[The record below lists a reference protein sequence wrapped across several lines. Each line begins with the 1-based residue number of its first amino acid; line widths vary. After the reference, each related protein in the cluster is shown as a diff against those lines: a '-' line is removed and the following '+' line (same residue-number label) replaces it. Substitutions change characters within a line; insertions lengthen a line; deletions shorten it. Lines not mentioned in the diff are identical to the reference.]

1 MRNFV
6 FSTNRYDEEA
16 KKHGKAKA
24 LDMFRVKTSSEE
36 YKHPREM
43 EYTKFPGNYIKI
55 KHENFRSV
63 LTTKQFT
70 IEGQQICVY
79 IALRMFAR
87 GDSEYDKFKLSTKSE
102 KERDTIT
109 GKVSL
114 DWAYYEKEVKE
125 LLKEPTAISNKPEL
139 TISENL
145 FISTPLNINHE
156 LFEITIFETKEWINC
171 VNDNFTGSTN
181 AEGEF
186 TDFTNAANEINNC
199 LYDNLSNPSGWYPI
213 EFKEY
218 AILAYKREDD
228 NWILAKLVE
237 RNPTR
242 DYSTEL
248 PKAIPTDFQRGYPCT
263 FLEDRDEWRVMEQD
277 SKSNMVLSSQ
287 QVDIVSQKQIRYPLF
302 LTGRAGS
309 GKSTLLQYLF
319 AEVILRYIN
328 SRDNVGIELKA
339 PVYLSYSS
347 NLIDDAKKLCTTL
360 FEKNNVYKKALEDKN
375 VNYKKDI
382 QPLLPKM
389 FYVFKTLL
397 CDCIEKKH
405 PGKVNKKF
413 PDSKYISFP
422 KFNSMWEKKFG
433 KIKNAA
439 RDYGPSISWHVIRTY
454 IKGWDSDAFL
464 TPEDYDKIG
473 EKNQSVTLKTF
484 KNIYENV
491 WKKWYSMLNANEGV
505 WDDQDLVIYCLQE
518 DCVDDR
524 FSAVFCDESQD
535 FTRVEIDFILN
546 SSSFA
551 QRSIKIQDDINKL
564 PFVFAGD
571 EFQTLN
577 PTGFSWESLRS
588 YFTERLS
595 TLVGIKPQK
604 GMIPSPVVLSEN
616 FRSTRNIVKLA
627 NRIQLLRA
635 SRFNEYSVPQK
646 PHFSQE
652 GSSVYCISPSDE
664 ETLKKLK
671 DNGVVLIVPTN
682 DGESVEQYIK
692 DSPLKDFVKFEE
704 GVPSNITIL
713 NPTQAKGLEYPNVAI
728 FGFNTK
734 NNQGIQIDNLT
745 KWFDNHEC
753 PNLTED
759 IELKYQVSNAYVAV
773 TRASSNL
780 YIIDDVNRSSFWA
793 FAFNQSED
801 ESLDKEIN
809 HLQLL
814 MFGNLSSAKR
824 DQWSENEIG
833 WIEYVK
839 DIDISDE
846 NLKYLSSNEHKQD
859 LENRAAELHDSKLML
874 QAATSY
880 KSAGNRIDEARC
892 RAKAAAYDERFDEA
906 AEWFSKA
913 GMYDKAVDNYWLELN
928 VNQQQS
934 VVEKIKKLTGKSHNK
949 KIEFCKKTTAPTLRD
964 IKMGLDDMAI
974 FLRENPKEQVCYKA
988 WSYIIT
994 LMMQNLKTE
1003 GAEGT
1008 KEIPIIIKALDK
1020 LSEFDIE
1027 VNACR
1032 SKLASIAY
1040 GIGANE
1046 EAIKA
1051 WESMKKVER
1060 IPEYCN
1066 AKLKVERYPKT
1077 IEFYEGTKDPKWFNK
1092 LIEDAR
1098 KNLDIPLT
1106 ESQKTVLC
1114 RAVRQGSDCKKEFKW
1129 LLPFM
1134 LSSSDSIGSTDHVV
1148 REAKELGINVNEYV
1162 IHTIAELRFSDLR
1175 SWKRP
1180 KVEYIDAE
1188 VEPLF
1193 DAIEAIGRIRKSDFL
1208 GYMQRA
1214 LKTMKTKDFCGT
1226 NYKRFARK
1234 KAALIVFPELGKA
1247 FEQSGTFVNACIFYE
1262 WAVANT
1268 DDKDLKRLM
1277 DERWIVCKER
1287 QARND
1292 DNDNYRADAKKKR
1305 EQLNIGD
1312 KELPTELRQNNSY
1325 WEQIYKIATSISN
1338 ETRAPQQQVTQKLE
1352 TAKSETVSQV
1362 TIKQE
1367 NMNKDAALTKNQ
1379 HIEIQ
1384 DSHRDVQPTLSSTIQ
1399 KIIYGNYAVTYFP
1412 KNKEVLIKTTDDYE
1426 YQVRIK
1432 HGIFPKG
1439 GDYEFRNGRIHISE
1453 DGSPTPFAIIK
1464 DENMLVIKIMD
1475 GTLDTGMHFTFEL

>member
-6 FSTNRYDEEA
+6 FSTQRYDDEA
-16 KKHGKAKA
+16 KKYGKAKA
-24 LDMFRVKTSSEE
+24 LDTFRTKTSIEE

-55 KHENFRSV
+55 KHGNFRSV

-70 IEGQQICVY
+70 VDRQQVCVY
-79 IALRMFAR
+79 IALRMFTR

-102 KERDTIT
+102 NERDTIT

-114 DWAYYEKEVKE
+114 DWTYYENKVKE
-125 LLKEPTAISNKPEL
+125 LLKEPTTISNKPEL
-139 TISENL
+139 TNSENL

-156 LFEITIFETKEWINC
+156 LFNTTIFETKEWINC
-171 VNDNFTGSTN
+171 VCDNFSGAKS
-181 AEGEF
+181 ADGEF
-186 TDFTNAANEINNC
+186 TDFTNAADEIYKH
-199 LYDNLSNPSGWYPI
+199 LVDNLFSPSGWYNI

-228 NWILAKLVE
+228 NWILAKLVD
-237 RNPTR
+237 RNPQS
-242 DYSTEL
+242 DYSKEF
-248 PKAIPTDFQRGYPCT
+248 PKIIPTDFQRGYPDT

-287 QVDIVSQKQIRYPLF
+287 QVDIVSQKQIKYPLF

-328 SRDNVGIELKA
+328 SRDKKDIELKA

-360 FEKNNVYKKALEDKN
+360 FEKNNVYKKALKEKN

-397 CDCIEKKH
+397 CDCIEQKQ
-405 PGKVNKKF
+405 PGKIRKMF

-433 KIKNAA
+433 KIRNAA
-439 RDYGPSISWHVIRTY
+439 RDYGPSVSWHVIRTY

-464 TPEDYDKIG
+464 TPKDYDRIG
-473 EKNQSVTLKTF
+473 DKNQSVTPATF
-484 KNIYENV
+484 RTIYENV
-491 WKKWYSMLNANEGV
+491 WEKWYSKLNTEEGI

-518 DCVDDR
+518 DCINDR

-551 QRSIKIQDDINKL
+551 QHSIKSPDDINKL

-577 PTGFSWESLRS
+577 PTGFSWASLRS
-588 YFTERLS
+588 YFMERLC

-604 GMIPSPVVLSEN
+604 GMIPSPEVLSEN
-616 FRSTRNIVKLA
+616 FRSTRNVVKLA

-635 SRFNEYSVPQK
+635 SRFEEYSVPQK

-652 GSSVYCISPSDE
+652 GNSVYCISPSDE

-682 DGESVEQYIK
+682 DGESVEQFIK
-692 DSPLKDFVKFEE
+692 DSPLKDFVKFED
-704 GVPSNITIL
+704 GVPSDITIL
-713 NPTQAKGLEYPNVAI
+713 NPTQSKGLEYPNVAI
-728 FGFNTK
+728 FGFDTK
-734 NNQGIQIDNLT
+734 NSPGIQIDNLT
-745 KWFDNHEC
+745 KWFDKHEC

-759 IELKYQVSNAYVAV
+759 IELKYQVSNAYVAA

-801 ESLDKEIN
+801 EALDKDIN
-809 HLQLL
+809 HLQSL
-814 MFGNLSSAKR
+814 MLGSLSSAKR
-824 DQWSENEIG
+824 NQWSENEIG

-846 NLKYLSSNEHKQD
+846 NLKYLRSNEHKKD
-859 LENRAAELHDSKLML
+859 LENRADELRDTKLML

-880 KSAGNRIDEARC
+880 KSAGNRSDEARC
-892 RAKAAAYDERFDEA
+892 RAKAAAYDEKFDEA

-913 GMYDKAVDNYWLELN
+913 GMYNEAIDNYWQELN
-928 VNQQQS
+928 NSQKLS
-934 VVEKIKKLTGKSHNK
+934 VVEKIKKLTGKSHNE
-949 KIEFCKKTTAPTLRD
+949 KIDFCKKTTAPTLRD
-964 IKMGLDDMAI
+964 IKMGLDNIAR
-974 FLRENPKEQVCYKA
+974 FLNDNPKELDCHKA

-994 LMMQNLKTE
+994 LMIQNLKTE
-1003 GAEGT
+1003 GAEDI
-1008 KEIPIIIKALDK
+1008 KNIPIIVATMDK
-1020 LSEFDIE
+1020 LAEFGIE

-1032 SKLASIAY
+1032 SRLASIAY
-1040 GIGANE
+1040 GIGAYE
-1046 EAIKA
+1046 EAIKV
-1051 WESMKKVER
+1051 WESMEKVER
-1060 IPEYCN
+1060 TPEYCN
-1066 AKLKVERYPKT
+1066 AKLKVEKYPKT
-1077 IEFYEGTKDPKWFNK
+1077 IEFYEGTKDPEWFNK
-1092 LIEDAR
+1092 LLEEERMNHDTH
-1098 KNLDIPLT
+1098 LT
-1106 ESQKTVLC
+1106 ESQKTVFC
-1114 RAVRQGSDCKKEFKW
+1114 RAVRLATDCEKEFKW

-1134 LSSSDSIGSTDHVV
+1134 LRSADNIENTDKIVV
-1148 REAKELGINVNEYV
+1148 AAKALGININEDV
-1162 IHTIAELRFSDLR
+1162 VHSIAELRYSDLQ
-1175 SWKRP
+1175 SWNRP
-1180 KVEYIDAE
+1180 KAEYVDAE
-1188 VEPLF
+1188 AEPLF
-1193 DAIEAIGRIRKSDFL
+1193 DAIEAVRHIRKSDFQV
-1208 GYMQRA
+1208 YMQRS
-1214 LKTMKTKDFCGT
+1214 LKDMKIKDFCGT

-1234 KAALIVFPELGKA
+1234 KVAFLVYPELGKA

-1268 DDKDLKRLM
+1268 DEKDLKRFM
-1277 DERWIVCKER
+1277 GERWIVCKER
-1287 QARND
+1287 QAHND
-1292 DNDNYRADAKKKR
+1292 DNEQYRTDAKRKR
-1305 EQLNIGD
+1305 EQLGIGD
-1312 KELPTELRQNNSY
+1312 KELPTEPKLNNSD
-1325 WEQIYKIATSISN
+1325 WELIYKIATSISN
-1338 ETRAPQQQVTQKLE
+1338 ETRVPQQQTTQKIEPVKSEAVTQV
-1352 TAKSETVSQV
+1352 TV
-1362 TIKQE
+1362 KQE
-1367 NMNKDAALTKNQ
+1367 SIKEDAQVKNP
-1379 HIEIQ
+1379 HTERQ
-1384 DSHRDVQPTLSSTIQ
+1384 DAQGNSQPTLSPTIQ

-1432 HGIFPKG
+1432 HGVFPQG
-1439 GDYEFRNGRIHISE
+1439 GDYELRDGRIHISE
-1453 DGSPTPFAIIK
+1453 EDTPTPFAIMTDGK
-1464 DENMLVIKIMD
+1464 TLVIKIMD
-1475 GTLDTGMHFTFEL
+1475 GDLDTGMHFTFEL

>member
-1 MRNFV
+1 
-6 FSTNRYDEEA
+6 
-16 KKHGKAKA
+16 
-24 LDMFRVKTSSEE
+24 
-36 YKHPREM
+36 M

-70 IEGQQICVY
+70 VDRQQVCVY

-102 KERDTIT
+102 NERDTIT
-109 GKVSL
+109 GKISL
-114 DWAYYEKEVKE
+114 DWTYYENKVKE
-125 LLKEPTAISNKPEL
+125 LLKEPTTISNKPEL
-139 TISENL
+139 TNSENL
-145 FISTPLNINHE
+145 FISMPLNINHE
-156 LFEITIFETKEWINC
+156 LFDITIFETKEWINC
-171 VNDNFTGSTN
+171 VCDNFTGAKNTY
-181 AEGEF
+181 GEF
-186 TDFTNAANEINNC
+186 TDFTNAADEISYH
-199 LYDNLSNPSGWYPI
+199 LYTNLSAPSGWHYI

-228 NWILAKLVE
+228 NWILAKLVD
-237 RNPTR
+237 RNPQS
-242 DYSTEL
+242 DYSKEF
-248 PKAIPTDFQRGYPCT
+248 PKTIPTDFQRGYPYT

-287 QVDIVSQKQIRYPLF
+287 QVDIVSQKHIKYPLF

-328 SRDNVGIELKA
+328 SHDKKDTELKV

-360 FEKNNVYKKALEDKN
+360 FEKNNVYKKALKEKN

-397 CDCIEKKH
+397 CDCIEQKH
-405 PGKVNKKF
+405 PGKIRKMF

-433 KIKNAA
+433 KIRNAA
-439 RDYGPSISWHVIRTY
+439 RDYGPSVSWHVIRTY

-464 TPEDYDKIG
+464 TPKDYDRIG
-473 EKNQSVTLKTF
+473 DKNQSVTPATF
-484 KNIYENV
+484 RTIYENV
-491 WKKWYSMLNANEGV
+491 WEKWYSKLNTEEGI

-518 DCVDDR
+518 DCVNDR

-551 QRSIKIQDDINKL
+551 YHSIKSPDDINKL

-577 PTGFSWESLRS
+577 PTGFSWASLRS
-588 YFTERLS
+588 YFTERLC

-604 GMIPSPVVLSEN
+604 GMIPGPEVLSEN
-616 FRSTRNIVKLA
+616 FRSTCNVVKLA

-635 SRFNEYSVPQK
+635 SRFEEYSVPQK

-652 GSSVYCISPSDE
+652 GNSVYCISPSDE

-692 DSPLKDFVKFEE
+692 DSPLKDFVKFED
-704 GVPSNITIL
+704 GVPSDITIL
-713 NPTQAKGLEYPNVAI
+713 NPTQSKGLEYPNVAI
-728 FGFNTK
+728 FGFDTK
-734 NNQGIQIDNLT
+734 NSPGIQIDNLT
-745 KWFDNHEC
+745 KWFDKHEC

-759 IELKYQVSNAYVAV
+759 IELKYQVSNAYVAA

-801 ESLDKEIN
+801 EALDKDIN
-809 HLQLL
+809 HLQSL
-814 MFGNLSSAKR
+814 MLGSLSSAKR
-824 DQWSENEIG
+824 NQWSENEIG

-846 NLKYLSSNEHKQD
+846 NLKYLRSNEHKKD
-859 LENRAAELHDSKLML
+859 LENRADELRDTKLML

-880 KSAGNRIDEARC
+880 KSAGNRSDEARC
-892 RAKAAAYDERFDEA
+892 RAKAAAYDEKFDEA

-913 GMYDKAVDNYWLELN
+913 GMYNEAIDNYWQELN
-928 VNQQQS
+928 NSQKLS
-934 VVEKIKKLTGKSHNK
+934 VVEKIKKLTGKSHNE
-949 KIEFCKKTTAPTLRD
+949 KIDFCKKTTAPTLRD
-964 IKMGLDDMAI
+964 IKMGLDNIAR
-974 FLRENPKEQVCYKA
+974 FLNDNPKELDCHKA

-994 LMMQNLKTE
+994 LMIQNLKTE
-1003 GAEGT
+1003 GAEYI
-1008 KEIPIIIKALDK
+1008 KNIPIIVATMDK
-1020 LSEFDIE
+1020 LAEFGIE

-1032 SKLASIAY
+1032 SRLASIAY
-1040 GIGANE
+1040 GIGAYE
-1046 EAIKA
+1046 EAIKV
-1051 WESMKKVER
+1051 WESMEKVER
-1060 IPEYCN
+1060 TPEYCN
-1066 AKLKVERYPKT
+1066 AKLKVEKYPKT
-1077 IEFYEGTKDPKWFNK
+1077 IEFYEGTKDPEWFNK
-1092 LIEDAR
+1092 LLEEERMNHDTH
-1098 KNLDIPLT
+1098 LT

-1114 RAVRQGSDCKKEFKW
+1114 RAVRLATDCEKEFKW

-1134 LSSSDSIGSTDHVV
+1134 LRSADNIENTDKVV
-1148 REAKELGINVNEYV
+1148 VAAKALGININEDAV
-1162 IHTIAELRFSDLR
+1162 HSIAELRYSDLQ
-1175 SWKRP
+1175 SWNRP
-1180 KVEYIDAE
+1180 KAEYVDAE
-1188 VEPLF
+1188 AEPLF
-1193 DAIEAIGRIRKSDFL
+1193 DAIEAVRHIRKSDFQV
-1208 GYMQRA
+1208 YMQRT
-1214 LKTMKTKDFCGT
+1214 LKDMKIKDFCGT

-1234 KAALIVFPELGKA
+1234 KVAFLVYPELGKA
-1247 FEQSGTFVNACIFYE
+1247 FEQSGTFVSACIFYE

-1268 DDKDLKRLM
+1268 DEKDLKRFM
-1277 DERWIVCKER
+1277 SERWIVCKER
-1287 QARND
+1287 QAHND
-1292 DNDNYRADAKKKR
+1292 DNEQYRTDAKRKR
-1305 EQLNIGD
+1305 EQLGIGD
-1312 KELPTELRQNNSY
+1312 KELPTEPKLNNSD
-1325 WEQIYKIATSISN
+1325 WELIYKIATSISN
-1338 ETRAPQQQVTQKLE
+1338 ETRALQQQATPILE
-1352 TAKSETVSQV
+1352 PVKSEAVTLVTV
-1362 TIKQE
+1362 KQE
-1367 NMNKDAALTKNQ
+1367 SIKEDAQEKGPHT
-1379 HIEIQ
+1379 ERQ
-1384 DSHRDVQPTLSSTIQ
+1384 DTHGNSQPTLSSTIQ

-1432 HGIFPKG
+1432 HGVFPKG
-1439 GDYEFRNGRIHISE
+1439 GDYELRDGRIHISE
-1453 DGSPTPFAIIK
+1453 EDTPTPFAIMT
-1464 DENMLVIKIMD
+1464 DENTLVIKIMD
-1475 GTLDTGMHFTFEL
+1475 GDLYTGMHFSFEL

>member
-1 MRNFV
+1 MKNFV

-125 LLKEPTAISNKPEL
+125 RLKEPTVISNKPEL
-139 TISENL
+139 TNSENL
-145 FISTPLNINHE
+145 FIYTPLNINHE

-171 VNDNFTGSTN
+171 VNDNFTGYKN

-186 TDFTNAANEINNC
+186 TDFTNAANEINKC
-199 LYDNLSNPSGWYPI
+199 LYDNLLNPSRWYPI

-218 AILAYKREDD
+218 AILAYKREDG
-228 NWILAKLVE
+228 NWILAKLVS
-237 RNPTR
+237 RNPQGE
-242 DYSTEL
+242 YSTEI
-248 PKAIPTDFQRGYPCT
+248 PKEIPTDFQRGYPCT

-287 QVDIVSQKQIRYPLF
+287 QVDIVSQKLIRYPLF

-484 KNIYENV
+484 RNIYENV
-491 WKKWYSMLNANEGV
+491 WKKWHSMLNANEGV

-595 TLVGIKPQK
+595 TFVGIKPQK

-616 FRSTRNIVKLA
+616 FRSTRNVVKLA

-635 SRFNEYSVPQK
+635 SRFDEYSVPQK

-652 GSSVYCISPSDE
+652 GSSVYCISPSDD

-671 DNGVVLIVPTN
+671 DNGVVLIVPAN

-692 DSPLKDFVKFEE
+692 NSQLKDFVTFEE

-728 FGFNTK
+728 FGFSTK
-734 NNQGIQIDNLT
+734 NNPGIKIDNLT
-745 KWFDNHEC
+745 KWFDKHER

-759 IELKYQVSNAYVAV
+759 IELKYQVSNAYVAF

-809 HLQLL
+809 HLQSL
-814 MFGNLSSAKR
+814 MLGNLSSAKR
-824 DQWSENEIG
+824 EQWSENEIG

-859 LENRAAELHDSKLML
+859 LENRATELHDSKLML

-880 KSAGNRIDEARC
+880 KSAGNRIDEVRC
-892 RAKAAAYDERFDEA
+892 RAKAAAYDERFNEA
-906 AEWFSKA
+906 AEWFYKA
-913 GMYDKAVDNYWLELN
+913 EMYDKAVDNYWLELN
-928 VNQQQS
+928 NNQKQS
-934 VVEKIKKLTGKSHNK
+934 VVEKIKKLTGKSHNE

-964 IKMGLDDMAI
+964 IKMGFDDMAI
-974 FLRENPKEQVCYKA
+974 FLKDNPKEQDCYKA

-994 LMMQNLKTE
+994 LMMQNLKTKGTE
-1003 GAEGT
+1003 GIKELPLIIEALNKLAE
-1008 KEIPIIIKALDK
+1008 
-1020 LSEFDIE
+1020 FNIE

-1040 GIGANE
+1040 GIGAYE
-1046 EAIKA
+1046 EAIKV

-1060 IPEYCN
+1060 TPEYCN
-1066 AKLKVERYPKT
+1066 AKLKVERYPRT
-1077 IEFYEGTKDPKWFNK
+1077 IEFYEGTKDPEWFNK
-1092 LIEDAR
+1092 LIDEAK
-1098 KNLDIPLT
+1098 KNLDITLT
-1106 ESQKTVLC
+1106 ENQKTVLC

-1134 LSSSDSIGSTDHVV
+1134 LSS
-1148 REAKELGINVNEYV
+1148 
-1162 IHTIAELRFSDLR
+1162 
-1175 SWKRP
+1175 
-1180 KVEYIDAE
+1180 
-1188 VEPLF
+1188 
-1193 DAIEAIGRIRKSDFL
+1193 
-1208 GYMQRA
+1208 
-1214 LKTMKTKDFCGT
+1214 
-1226 NYKRFARK
+1226 
-1234 KAALIVFPELGKA
+1234 
-1247 FEQSGTFVNACIFYE
+1247 
-1262 WAVANT
+1262 
-1268 DDKDLKRLM
+1268 
-1277 DERWIVCKER
+1277 
-1287 QARND
+1287 
-1292 DNDNYRADAKKKR
+1292 
-1305 EQLNIGD
+1305 
-1312 KELPTELRQNNSY
+1312 
-1325 WEQIYKIATSISN
+1325 
-1338 ETRAPQQQVTQKLE
+1338 
-1352 TAKSETVSQV
+1352 
-1362 TIKQE
+1362 
-1367 NMNKDAALTKNQ
+1367 
-1379 HIEIQ
+1379 
-1384 DSHRDVQPTLSSTIQ
+1384 
-1399 KIIYGNYAVTYFP
+1399 
-1412 KNKEVLIKTTDDYE
+1412 
-1426 YQVRIK
+1426 
-1432 HGIFPKG
+1432 
-1439 GDYEFRNGRIHISE
+1439 
-1453 DGSPTPFAIIK
+1453 
-1464 DENMLVIKIMD
+1464 
-1475 GTLDTGMHFTFEL
+1475 

>member
-1 MRNFV
+1 MKKFV

-24 LDMFRVKTSSEE
+24 LDMFRVKTSSEG

-114 DWAYYEKEVKE
+114 DWAYYEKKVKE
-125 LLKEPTAISNKPEL
+125 LLKEPTVISNKPEL
-139 TISENL
+139 TNSENL
-145 FISTPLNINHE
+145 FISTPLNINHK

-186 TDFTNAANEINNC
+186 TDFTNAANEINKC
-199 LYDNLSNPSGWYPI
+199 LLDNLFNPSRWYPI

-218 AILAYKREDD
+218 AILAYKREDG
-228 NWILAKLVE
+228 NWILAKLVS
-237 RNPTR
+237 RNPQGE
-242 DYSTEL
+242 YSTEI
-248 PKAIPTDFQRGYPCT
+248 PKEIPTDFQRGYPCT

-328 SRDNVGIELKA
+328 SRDKEGIELKA

-397 CDCIEKKH
+397 CECIEQKD
-405 PGKVNKKF
+405 PGKVKKLF

-422 KFNSMWEKKFG
+422 RFNSMWKKKFG
-433 KIKNAA
+433 KIRNAA
-439 RDYGPSISWHVIRTY
+439 KDYGPSVSWHVIRTY
-454 IKGWDSDAFL
+454 IKGWDSDAYL
-464 TPEDYDKIG
+464 TPDDYDQIG
-473 EKNQSVTLKTF
+473 DKNQSVTPKTF
-484 KNIYENV
+484 RTIYENV
-491 WKKWYSMLNANEGV
+491 WKKWYSKLNIEEGA

-518 DCVDDR
+518 NCIDER

-964 IKMGLDDMAI
+964 VKMGLDDMAI
-974 FLRENPKEQVCYKA
+974 FLRENSKEQVCYKA

-1020 LSEFDIE
+1020 LAEFDIE

-1032 SKLASIAY
+1032 SKIASIAY

-1046 EAIKA
+1046 EAIKV

-1162 IHTIAELRFSDLR
+1162 IHTIAELRYSDLR

-1180 KVEYIDAE
+1180 KVEYVDAE

-1287 QARND
+1287 QAHND

-1338 ETRAPQQQVTQKLE
+1338 ETRTPQQQATQKLE

-1362 TIKQE
+1362 TVKQE

-1432 HGIFPKG
+1432 HGIFPKD

>member
-1 MRNFV
+1 
-6 FSTNRYDEEA
+6 
-16 KKHGKAKA
+16 
-24 LDMFRVKTSSEE
+24 
-36 YKHPREM
+36 M

-55 KHENFRSV
+55 KHGNFRSV

-70 IEGQQICVY
+70 VDRQQVCVY
-79 IALRMFAR
+79 IALRMFTR

-102 KERDTIT
+102 NERDTIT

-114 DWAYYEKEVKE
+114 DWTYYENKVKE
-125 LLKEPTAISNKPEL
+125 LLKEPTTISNKPEL
-139 TISENL
+139 TNSENL

-156 LFEITIFETKEWINC
+156 LFNTTIFETKEWINC
-171 VNDNFTGSTN
+171 VCDNFSGAKS
-181 AEGEF
+181 ADGEF
-186 TDFTNAANEINNC
+186 TDFTNAADEIYKH
-199 LYDNLSNPSGWYPI
+199 LVDNLFSPSGWYNI

-228 NWILAKLVE
+228 NWILAKLVD
-237 RNPTR
+237 RNPQS
-242 DYSTEL
+242 DYSKEF
-248 PKAIPTDFQRGYPCT
+248 PKIIPTDFQRGYPDT

-287 QVDIVSQKQIRYPLF
+287 QVDIVSQKQIKYPLF

-328 SRDNVGIELKA
+328 SRDKKDIELKA

-360 FEKNNVYKKALEDKN
+360 FEKNNVYKKALKEKN

-397 CDCIEKKH
+397 CDCIEQKH
-405 PGKVNKKF
+405 PGKIRKMF
-413 PDSKYISFP
+413 PDSKYISFS

-433 KIKNAA
+433 KIRNAA
-439 RDYGPSISWHVIRTY
+439 RDYGPSVSWHVIRTY

-464 TPEDYDKIG
+464 TPKDYDRIG
-473 EKNQSVTLKTF
+473 DKNQSVTSATF
-484 KNIYENV
+484 RTIYENV
-491 WKKWYSMLNANEGV
+491 WEKWYSKLNTEEGI

-518 DCVDDR
+518 DCINDR

-546 SSSFA
+546 SSSLA
-551 QRSIKIQDDINKL
+551 QHSIKSPDDINKL

-577 PTGFSWESLRS
+577 PTGFSWASLRS
-588 YFTERLS
+588 YFTERLC

-604 GMIPSPVVLSEN
+604 GMIPSLEVLSEN
-616 FRSTRNIVKLA
+616 FRSTRNVVKLA

-635 SRFNEYSVPQK
+635 SRFEEYSVPQK

-652 GSSVYCISPSDE
+652 GNSVFCISPSDE

-682 DGESVEQYIK
+682 DGESVEQFIK
-692 DSPLKDFVKFEE
+692 DSPLKDFVKFED
-704 GVPSNITIL
+704 GVPSDITIL
-713 NPTQAKGLEYPNVAI
+713 NPTQSKGLEYPNVAI
-728 FGFNTK
+728 FGFDTK
-734 NNQGIQIDNLT
+734 NSPGIQIDNLT
-745 KWFDNHEC
+745 KWFDKHEC

-759 IELKYQVSNAYVAV
+759 IELKYQVSNAYVAA

-801 ESLDKEIN
+801 EALDKDIN
-809 HLQLL
+809 HLQSL
-814 MFGNLSSAKR
+814 MLGSLSSAKR
-824 DQWSENEIG
+824 NQWSENEIG

-846 NLKYLSSNEHKQD
+846 NLKYLRSNEHKKD
-859 LENRAAELHDSKLML
+859 LENRADELRDTKLML

-880 KSAGNRIDEARC
+880 KSAGNRSDEARC
-892 RAKAAAYDERFDEA
+892 RAKAAAYDEKFDEA

-913 GMYDKAVDNYWLELN
+913 GMYNEAIDNYWQELN
-928 VNQQQS
+928 NSQKLS
-934 VVEKIKKLTGKSHNK
+934 VVEKIKKLTGKSHNE
-949 KIEFCKKTTAPTLRD
+949 KIDFCKKTTAPTLRD
-964 IKMGLDDMAI
+964 IKMGLDNIAR
-974 FLRENPKEQVCYKA
+974 FLNDNPKELDCHKA

-994 LMMQNLKTE
+994 LMIQNLKTE
-1003 GAEGT
+1003 GAEDI
-1008 KEIPIIIKALDK
+1008 KNIPIIVATMDK
-1020 LSEFDIE
+1020 LAEFGIE

-1032 SKLASIAY
+1032 SRLASIAY
-1040 GIGANE
+1040 GIGAYE
-1046 EAIKA
+1046 EAIKV
-1051 WESMKKVER
+1051 WESMEIVER
-1060 IPEYCN
+1060 TPEYCN
-1066 AKLKVERYPKT
+1066 AKLKVEKYPKT
-1077 IEFYEGTKDPKWFNK
+1077 IEFYEGTKDPEWFNK
-1092 LIEDAR
+1092 LLEEERMNHDTH
-1098 KNLDIPLT
+1098 LT
-1106 ESQKTVLC
+1106 ESQKTVFC
-1114 RAVRQGSDCKKEFKW
+1114 RAVRLATDCEKEFKW

-1134 LSSSDSIGSTDHVV
+1134 LRSADNIENTDKVV
-1148 REAKELGINVNEYV
+1148 VAAKALGININEDV
-1162 IHTIAELRFSDLR
+1162 VHSIAELRYSDLQ
-1175 SWKRP
+1175 SWNRP
-1180 KVEYIDAE
+1180 KAEYVDAE
-1188 VEPLF
+1188 AEPLF
-1193 DAIEAIGRIRKSDFL
+1193 DAIEAVRHIRKSDFQVYL
-1208 GYMQRA
+1208 QRS
-1214 LKTMKTKDFCGT
+1214 LKDMKIKDFCGT

-1234 KAALIVFPELGKA
+1234 KVAFLVYPELGKA

-1268 DDKDLKRLM
+1268 DEKDLKRFM
-1277 DERWIVCKER
+1277 SERWIVCKER
-1287 QARND
+1287 QAHND
-1292 DNDNYRADAKKKR
+1292 DNEQYRTDAKRKR
-1305 EQLNIGD
+1305 EQLGIGD
-1312 KELPTELRQNNSY
+1312 KELPTEPKLNNSD
-1325 WEQIYKIATSISN
+1325 WELIYKIATSISN
-1338 ETRAPQQQVTQKLE
+1338 ETRVPQQQATQKLE
-1352 TAKSETVSQV
+1352 PVKSEAVTQV
-1362 TIKQE
+1362 TVKQE
-1367 NMNKDAALTKNQ
+1367 SIKEDAQVKNP
-1379 HIEIQ
+1379 HTERQ
-1384 DSHRDVQPTLSSTIQ
+1384 DAQGNSQPTLSPTIQ

-1432 HGIFPKG
+1432 HGVFPQG
-1439 GDYEFRNGRIHISE
+1439 GDYELRDGRIHILEE
-1453 DGSPTPFAIIK
+1453 DTPTPFAIMT
-1464 DENMLVIKIMD
+1464 DENTLVIKIMD
-1475 GTLDTGMHFTFEL
+1475 GDLYTGMHFSFEL

>member
-1 MRNFV
+1 MKNFV

-24 LDMFRVKTSSEE
+24 LDMFRVKTSSEG

-125 LLKEPTAISNKPEL
+125 RLKEPTVISNKPEL
-139 TISENL
+139 TNSENL
-145 FISTPLNINHE
+145 FISTPLNINHK
-156 LFEITIFETKEWINC
+156 LFETTIFETKEWINC
-171 VNDNFTGSTN
+171 VNDNFTGYKN

-186 TDFTNAANEINNC
+186 TDFTNAANEINKC
-199 LYDNLSNPSGWYPI
+199 LYDNLFNPSRWYPI

-218 AILAYKREDD
+218 AILAYKREDG
-228 NWILAKLVE
+228 NWILAKLVS
-237 RNPTR
+237 RNPQGE
-242 DYSTEL
+242 YSTEI
-248 PKAIPTDFQRGYPCT
+248 PKEIPTDFQRGYPYT

-287 QVDIVSQKQIRYPLF
+287 QVDIVSQKLIRYPLF

-360 FEKNNVYKKALEDKN
+360 FEKNNVYKNALEDKN

-397 CDCIEKKH
+397 CECIEQKD
-405 PGKVNKKF
+405 PGKVKKLF

-422 KFNSMWEKKFG
+422 RFNSIWKKKFG
-433 KIKNAA
+433 KIRNAA
-439 RDYGPSISWHVIRTY
+439 RDYGPSVSWHVIRTY
-454 IKGWDSDAFL
+454 IKGWDSDAYL
-464 TPEDYDKIG
+464 TPDDYDQIG
-473 EKNQSVTLKTF
+473 DKNQSVTPKTF
-484 KNIYENV
+484 RTIYENV
-491 WKKWYSMLNANEGV
+491 WKKWYSKLNIEEGA

-518 DCVDDR
+518 NCIDER

-759 IELKYQVSNAYVAV
+759 IGLKYQVSNAYVAV

-974 FLRENPKEQVCYKA
+974 FLRENSKEQACYKA

-1020 LSEFDIE
+1020 LAEFDIE

-1046 EAIKA
+1046 EAIKV

-1134 LSSSDSIGSTDHVV
+1134 LSSSDSIGSTDNVV
-1148 REAKELGINVNEYV
+1148 REAKELGINVNKYV
-1162 IHTIAELRFSDLR
+1162 IHTIAELRYSDLR

-1180 KVEYIDAE
+1180 KVEYVDAE

-1234 KAALIVFPELGKA
+1234 KAALFVFPELGKA

-1287 QARND
+1287 QAHND

-1338 ETRAPQQQVTQKLE
+1338 ETRAPQQQATQKPE

-1362 TIKQE
+1362 TVKQE
-1367 NMNKDAALTKNQ
+1367 NMNKDAAPTKNQ